1 MTVAAVVVTHNSAHF
16 IGETLASI
24 TTQTQLP
31 DQIVVID
38 DQSSD
43 NTIQVVRQHLVTSG
57 IPYVIHPV
65 TTEATDLHTRIAQ
78 NFMQGVKEA
87 QDKGAEIIVLG
98 DHDDIWHEHR
108 IAQHVQ
114 IFNENPYAAM
124 IAADGVIK
132 NEENSHAEHTAMPAT
147 LRSSF
152 PVPVNFNDLRT
163 TQQFSYVLKHS
174 VATGGASAIKPAKFH
189 HFEVP
194 KGWLHD
200 RWWSLAA
207 TAHRGLVID
216 NTPVI
221 DYRITAAQ
229 QVGLDTAHQQ
239 EGNANWLAGHFKRL
253 PRTIKR
259 TYDLVPL
266 YLASR

>member
-1 MTVAAVVVTHNSAHF
+1 MTVGVVIVTHNSAHF
-16 IGETLASI
+16 IAQTLESVKR
-24 TTQTQLP
+24 QTQLP
-31 DQIVVID
+31 DFIAVID
-38 DQSSD
+38 DHSAD
-43 NTIQVVRQHLVTSG
+43 NTIQIAREQLLSSG
-57 IPYVIHPV
+57 IRYVIHPA
-65 TTEATDLHTRIAQ
+65 TTEADDLHTRIAQ
-78 NFMQGVKEA
+78 NFMQGVKAA
-87 QDKGAEIIVLG
+87 QSNGAEIVVLG

-108 IAQHVQ
+108 IAQHVKS
-114 IFNENPYAAM
+114 FEEHPSAVM
-124 IAADGVIK
+124 VAADGVIK
-132 NEENSHAEHTAMPAT
+132 SDGESSMEHTAMPAT

-152 PVPVNFNDLRT
+152 PVPVNFNGLRT

-189 HFEVP
+189 NFDVP

-216 NTPVI
+216 STPVI

-229 QVGLDTAHQQ
+229 QVGLDTANQQ
-239 EGNANWLAGHFKRL
+239 SSKAGWLGGHFKKL

-266 YLASR
+266 YIASR

>member
-1 MTVAAVVVTHNSAHF
+1 MSVAAVIVTHNSAQF
-16 IGETLASI
+16 IGETLASVKA
-24 TTQTQLP
+24 QTQLP

-38 DQSSD
+38 DFSSD
-43 NTIQVVRQHLVTSG
+43 NTIQIVREHLVSAG
-57 IPYVIHPV
+57 IPYVIHPA

-87 QDKGAEIIVLG
+87 QNKGAEVIVLG
-98 DHDDIWHEHR
+98 DHDDIWHENR
-108 IAQHVQ
+108 IAQHMQ
-114 IFNENPYAAM
+114 IFNKNPHAAM
-124 IAADGVIK
+124 IAADAVIK
-132 NEENSHAEHTAMPAT
+132 SDDNSHAELSAMAST

-174 VATGGASAIKPAKFH
+174 VATGGASAIKPAMFH
-189 HFEVP
+189 NFEIP

-239 EGNANWLAGHFKRL
+239 AGNANWLTGHVKRL

-266 YLASR
+266 YIASR